1 MSVLEPYPIVHLEPE
16 WVRADETMGSK
27 DKSWFLLPDRQERW
41 LFKYA
46 RVNQNVCTG
55 EDWAEKIAAEIAELL
70 GVPHCLV
77 ELAEFEGR
85 RGSLSRRFPELL
97 QPGVELIHGNDLL
110 AGLVLGY
117 EREKR
122 FHQSDHTLENILA
135 AIAGAIPDEKERYE
149 AMTTLAGYVVLDALI
164 LNTDRHHENWA
175 VLRETRP
182 SGIVRHRLAPSFD
195 HASSLGRELLAEKL
209 EKWEKEKWRAGW
221 YAKRAPGGIYLKE
234 DQEQGEN
241 PIRLAEFAL
250 RWRPRRVAPWLEKL
264 HGLNLAQLS
273 DIVHRVP
280 QAVMPKQSQT
290 FCVAL
295 LRFTLEH
302 LQNLK

>member
-1 MSVLEPYPIVHLEPE
+1 VPELEPYPIIQLDPE

-46 RVNQNVCTG
+46 RVNQEVSTG
-55 EDWAEKIAAEIAELL
+55 EHWAEKIAAEIAELL
-70 GVPHCLV
+70 GVPHCQV
-77 ELAEFEGR
+77 ELAEFGGR
-85 RGSLSRRFPELL
+85 MGSLSRRFPELS
-97 QPGVELIHGNDLL
+97 QSGMELIHGNDLL
-110 AGLVLGY
+110 SGLFHGY

-122 FHQSDHTLENILA
+122 FHQSNHTLENILA
-135 AIAGAIPDEKERYE
+135 AVARAISNEQEQYD

-175 VLRETRP
+175 LLRENRP
-182 SGIVRHRLAPSFD
+182 SGVVRHRVAPSFD
-195 HASSLGRELLAEKL
+195 HASSLGRELLPDKL
-209 EKWEKEKWRAGW
+209 AQWEGEEWRAGW

-234 DQEQGEN
+234 DQKHGEN
-241 PIRLAEFAL
+241 PLRLAEVAL
-250 RWRPRRVAPWLEKL
+250 RWRPQHVSPWLEKL
-264 HGLNLAQLS
+264 RGLNIAQLS

-280 QAVMPKQSQT
+280 QAVMPQQSRR

-302 LQNLK
+302 LRTLK